1 MNSSQKIR
9 LNNYLSYLS
18 IGVLVFYVIITL
30 ALVILP
36 QLPNYPNKP
45 GEQRL
50 FVSSWSFACTLM
62 WIMVFRI
69 QAFNELSDAIG
80 RKKPGRRVTP
90 WVKFWFIASIFTGS
104 AAITYVFHSF
114 FTSGFSGSSTYT
126 EVLPIISIAMW
137 IMLISFSTILFF
149 SRKKRSKKMIS
160 DVEKALL
167 VHRWILAPSSLLFF
181 CFTFLFPI
189 FFLL

>member
-1 MNSSQKIR
+1 MNSPQKIR

-18 IGVLVFYVIITL
+18 IGVLVFYVIL
-30 ALVILP
+30 ALALIILP
-36 QLPNYPNKP
+36 QLPNYPDKP
-45 GEQRL
+45 GDQRL

-69 QAFNELSDAIG
+69 QAFNELFDAI
-80 RKKPGRRVTP
+80 RQKNPRRRVTP
-90 WVKFWFIASIFTGS
+90 WVKFWFVASTFTGS
-104 AAITYVFHSF
+104 AAIIYVLHNF
-114 FTSGFSGSSTYT
+114 FTSGLSGSSTYT
-126 EVLPIISIAMW
+126 VALPIISIAMW
-137 IMLISFSTILFF
+137 IVLISLSTILFF
-149 SRKKRSKKMIS
+149 SGKKCSKKMFS

>member
-1 MNSSQKIR
+1 MKPHQKIR
-9 LNNYLSYLS
+9 LNNNLSYLS
-18 IGVLVFYVIITL
+18 IVVLVFYVVLTL

-36 QLPNYPNKP
+36 QLPNYPDEP
-45 GEQRL
+45 GDQRL

-69 QAFNELSDAIG
+69 QALNVLSDVVG
-80 RKKPGRRVTP
+80 RKQPGRFVTP

-104 AAITYVFHSF
+104 AATIYVLHSF
-114 FTSGFSGSSTYT
+114 TLGSSGSPIYVG
-126 EVLPIISIAMW
+126 VLPIISIAVW
-137 IMLISFSTILFF
+137 IMLIALSTLLFF
-149 SRKKRSKKMIS
+149 SRKKYSKKMFS
-160 DVEKALL
+160 NVEKALL
-167 VHRWILAPSSLLFF
+167 VHRWILAPASLLFF

>member
-1 MNSSQKIR
+1 MNSPQKIR

-18 IGVLVFYVIITL
+18 IVVLVFYVILTL

-36 QLPNYPNKP
+36 KLPDYPDEP
-45 GEQRL
+45 GDQRL

-69 QAFNELSDAIG
+69 QTFNVLSDAVG

-90 WVKFWFIASIFTGS
+90 WVKFWFVASIFTGS
-104 AAITYVFHSF
+104 AATIYVLHSF
-114 FTSGFSGSSTYT
+114 TLGSSGGSIYAG
-126 EVLPIISIAMW
+126 VLPIISIAMW
-137 IMLISFSTILFF
+137 IMLIALSTLLFF
-149 SRKKRSKKMIS
+149 SRKKYSKKMFS

-167 VHRWILAPSSLLFF
+167 VHRWILAPASLLFF
-181 CFTFLFPI
+181 CFTFMFPI
-189 FFLL
+189 LFLL